1 LYRWAHRALFNCHLS
16 VHVLT
21 SDMFMCSQANED
33 ELNARYAYLPT
44 VLQVGHDLI
53 KADNFGSEKIQ
64 NRIDSIEEQW
74 KNLME
79 LANFRRRRLMEAV
92 DFYQVPAGCVCN
104 L

>member
-1 LYRWAHRALFNCHLS
+1 
-16 VHVLT
+16 
-21 SDMFMCSQANED
+21 
-33 ELNARYAYLPT
+33 LNARYSHLHS

-79 LANFRRRRLMEAV
+79 LANFRRKRLMEAV
-92 DFYQVPAGCVCN
+92 DFYQVRTHYLIVTLN
-104 L
+104 LTVPRIFVNLKAMDHRIRT